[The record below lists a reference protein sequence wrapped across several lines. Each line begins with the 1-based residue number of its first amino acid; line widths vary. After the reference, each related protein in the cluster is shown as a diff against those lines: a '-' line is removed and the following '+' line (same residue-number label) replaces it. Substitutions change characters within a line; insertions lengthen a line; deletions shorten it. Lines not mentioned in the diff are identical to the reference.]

1 MTTNTKSAETKKA
14 PVAKVRVGSVTANI
28 WENVTDKGTF
38 QNVTVESRYKDGEG
52 KWHSSRSFKLSEL
65 LALAKAVDMA
75 HTRIIDALSAAT
87 PATAE
92 PEAQPEEGDD
102 EIPF

>member
-1 MTTNTKSAETKKA
+1 MTANTKTAEPKKA
-14 PVAKVRVGSVTANI
+14 PVAKIRVGSVTANI

-38 QNVTVESRYKDGEG
+38 RNVTVESRYKDGDG
-52 KWHSSRSFKLSEL
+52 NWRSSRSFKLSEL

-75 HTRIIDALSAAT
+75 HTRIIDALSAA
-87 PATAE
+87 AAANAE
-92 PEAQPEEGDD
+92 PEVQPEDD